1 MQAIRDTHHS
11 AFLQEA
17 ARLATD
23 GEIGNSDAIRLLGHP
38 HGPDDLRLV
47 LDRFGALMTPQA
59 KSKLTLAAWV
69 PLRPQVQ
76 NQRFE
81 PIFDRYPLS
90 GRTYTTAGGTTVLEE
105 VQYYNG
111 RMVQLFGGCANVAAV
126 GEALAGSGHVPV
138 TLRHPDGRQTAIA
151 QLWAHT
157 LTDTS
162 LHPYDAM
169 FIVVAAVPESM
180 GPSQRTLRAHENGA
194 SSLLSM
200 LYGTYTAPTG
210 TYTNHARLFFIRLL
224 DSTRVAIE
232 VGRERMGTDKR
243 PGTVDVVDTAGSV
256 SFAVRNGAG
265 HAVVTVKAELDAPGC
280 LDDVATAAAAAGIP
294 LAALPPG
301 TEYVYPG
308 VARIA
313 RDPIVSWEW
322 RSDLRAVPRHVP
334 AGAVTFSSQSEEGAL
349 IAAWGFR
356 PEIMI
361 YIPNVRGVV
370 TGIPDRR
377 PSRGES
383 RSGVSRGQVELIPR

>member
-1 MQAIRDTHHS
+1 MQATSRAHQS
-11 AFLQEA
+11 AFIQEA
-17 ARLATD
+17 ARLAAD
-23 GEIGNSDAIRLLGHP
+23 GEIGNSDAIRLLDQP
-38 HGPDDLRLV
+38 HRPQDLRMALE
-47 LDRFGALMTPQA
+47 RFGALMTPQA

-69 PLRPQVQ
+69 PLRAHVQ

-90 GRTYTTAGGTTVLEE
+90 GRTYTTASGTTVLDE

-111 RMVQLFGGCANVAAV
+111 RMVQLFGGCSNVSAV
-126 GEALAGSGHVPV
+126 GEALAGSGYVPV
-138 TLRHPDGRQTAIA
+138 MLRHPDGRQTAVA

-180 GPSQRTLRAHENGA
+180 GPSQQSLRAHENGA

-200 LYGTYTAPTG
+200 LYGAYTPPTR

-243 PGTVDVVDTAGSV
+243 AGTVDVADTARTV
-256 SFAVRNGAG
+256 SFAVKNGAG
-265 HAVVTVKAELDAPGC
+265 HLVVIAKVDLDAAGCREDVVKAA
-280 LDDVATAAAAAGIP
+280 ATAGIP
-294 LAALPPG
+294 LADLPAG

-308 VARIA
+308 VARIG
-313 RDPIVSWEW
+313 RGPVVTWEW
-322 RSDLRAVPRHVP
+322 RSDLRAVPRRVP
-334 AGAVTFSSQSEEGAL
+334 PGAVTFSSQSEEGAM

-370 TGIPDRR
+370 TGIPDTL
-377 PSRGES
+377 PSRADG
-383 RSGVSRGQVELIPR
+383 RSVASKGQVTLIPR